1 MLPNGTARRRTDLD
15 AVGPAAPL
23 NHPIILS
30 ARYSTEMFTVPR
42 PQYACE
48 SAQSVLIKAAMS
60 GSGKVMLAALHDA
73 AMTPLEPAK
82 KRPGNQNLG
91 FFERGIFLGL
101 GTGLLGVVASTTLL
115 VMNRQK
121 ILGLVRW

>member
-1 MLPNGTARRRTDLD
+1 MFPECEITRLADLG

-23 NHPIILS
+23 NHPVQAS

-42 PQYACE
+42 PQYANE
-48 SAQSVLIKAAMS
+48 SAQSVLIKTAMS
-60 GSGKVMLAALHDA
+60 GSSKVVLTAMHDA
-73 AMTPLEPAK
+73 AMTTLEPAK

-101 GTGLLGVVASTTLL
+101 GTGLLGVIASTTLL